1 MQKISQF
8 SFLVLWGRLA
18 LSKGFEVLM
27 PKEQVIVIL
36 NQDVV
41 LECNFTV
48 TEESPL
54 KNIVINWQLANT
66 SKVVHS
72 YYYGR
77 DQLNKQNPNYSGI
90 TSLFPEEFKS
100 GNASLRLEGVK
111 LKHSGKYQ
119 CYVSTAS
126 GSGEEIITVV
136 LAAFYSEPRLII
148 KQKPSST
155 SLTFESSGY
164 PKADISWYIGD
175 NKDAS
180 FLSNTSY
187 RQDADG
193 LYTVQSTMEINSMEN
208 NSTYTFVLRNV
219 VVNQT
224 ISRTFTLIAKEC
236 GTSMSKLHWIT
247 PSISIVGSVLMI
259 IALAILLCN
268 KYIKAKSIET
278 IVPNLP

>member
-18 LSKGFEVLM
+18 LSKGFKVLM
-27 PKEQVIVIL
+27 PKEQVIAIL
-36 NQDVV
+36 NQVV
-41 LECNFTV
+41 MLECNFTV
-48 TEESPL
+48 TEEPPL

-66 SKVVHS
+66 NQVVHS

-77 DQLNKQNPNYSGI
+77 DQLKKQNPNYFGI
-90 TSLFPEEFKS
+90 TSLFPEEFKR

-119 CYVSTAS
+119 CYVSNAS
-126 GSGEEIITVV
+126 GSGEGIITVV

-148 KQKPSST
+148 KQKSSST
-155 SLTFESSGY
+155 SLMFESSGY
-164 PKADISWYIGD
+164 PKADISWYFGD

-180 FLSNTSY
+180 VLSNTSY
-187 RQDADG
+187 WQDADG
-193 LYTVQSTMEINSMEN
+193 LYTVQSTMEINKIEN
-208 NSTYTFVLRNV
+208 NSTYTFVLRNA

-224 ISRTFTLIAKEC
+224 ILRTFTLKAEEY
-236 GTSMSKLHWIT
+236 GTSMSKSASTLLLIT
-247 PSISIVGSVLMI
+247 IAGSVLI
-259 IALAILLCN
+259 IMALAILLYN
-268 KYIKAKSIET
+268 KYIKAKSIEI